1 MNYIMLLLA
10 VCPTVLLI
18 NDLPAVEDPRL
29 EAACE
34 GRWPGRY
41 IELNDV
47 SVYDCNNMA
56 IINKSS
62 LPSCD
67 DESTEECV

>member
-1 MNYIMLLLA
+1 MNYILLILA
-10 VCPTVLLI
+10 VFPSILMV
-18 NDLPAVEDPRL
+18 NGLPAVEDPHL

-34 GRWPGRY
+34 GRWPGRF
-41 IELNDV
+41 IELSDTT
-47 SVYDCNNMA
+47 VYDCNNMVVV
-56 IINKSS
+56 IKSS

>member
-10 VCPTVLLI
+10 VTPTVLLI
-18 NDLPAVEDPRL
+18 NDLPAVEDPYL

-34 GRWPGRY
+34 GRWPGRF
-41 IELNDV
+41 IEINDITM
-47 SVYDCNNMA
+47 YDCNNMV

-67 DESTEECV
+67 DESIAECV